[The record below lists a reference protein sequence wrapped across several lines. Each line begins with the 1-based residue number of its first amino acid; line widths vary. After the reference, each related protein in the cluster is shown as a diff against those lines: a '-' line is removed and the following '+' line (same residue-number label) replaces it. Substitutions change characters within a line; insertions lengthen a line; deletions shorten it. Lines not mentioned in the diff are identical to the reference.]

1 MLASVVIVREPNML
15 RGSFCWRY
23 GNSEFSRHGQIVQS
37 DLQPAYRAHLTH
49 HVAST
54 EQDKSGSLP
63 VKGKVHRKVD
73 RRWCGYE
80 IGEEAKVS
88 L

>member
-1 MLASVVIVREPNML
+1 MLASVVIVGEPNML

-23 GNSEFSRHGQIVQS
+23 GNSEFSRRGQIVQS
-37 DLQPAYRAHLTH
+37 DQQPAYRAHLTH
-49 HVAST
+49 LVVST
-54 EQDKSGSLP
+54 EQNKSVSLP
-63 VKGKVHRKVD
+63 EKGKVHRKVD
-73 RRWCGYE
+73 RWRCGYE